1 MITLDVPD
9 MNCAHCKARV
19 EQVVAA
25 LDGSATVGVDLDT
38 HRLEV
43 GGAVPLD
50 ALLAAL
56 QRAGYPATVA

>member
-25 LDGSATVGVDLDT
+25 LDGSATVGVDLAT